1 MKNIKEKG
9 KTFKGKG
16 KIFRQQRRRC
26 AGIVPPLP
34 LMVLRRKWFFW
45 PQKVILSPKLRLSY
59 IKIIIFAVGTLRK
72 ASNLIHII
80 YYMGLSTSDN
90 NQQEI
95 YFLQK

>member
-9 KTFKGKG
+9 KNIKGKR
-16 KIFRQQRRRC
+16 KIFRQQIPAVCRGGAR
-26 AGIVPPLP
+26 GIAEGFASKL
-34 LMVLRRKWFFW
+34 FFFASKGYFVC
-45 PQKVILSPKLRLSY
+45 KVAPFIYQNHYLCSRNT
-59 IKIIIFAVGTLRK
+59 AK

>member
-9 KTFKGKG
+9 KTITGKR
-16 KIFRQQRRRC
+16 KFFRQQIPAVCGER
-26 AGIVPPLP
+26 AAVAAHGFAP
-34 LMVLRRKWFFW
+34 
-45 PQKVILSPKLRLSY
+45 KVVFLAPKGYFVCKVALFIYQNHYLCSRNT
-59 IKIIIFAVGTLRK
+59 AK